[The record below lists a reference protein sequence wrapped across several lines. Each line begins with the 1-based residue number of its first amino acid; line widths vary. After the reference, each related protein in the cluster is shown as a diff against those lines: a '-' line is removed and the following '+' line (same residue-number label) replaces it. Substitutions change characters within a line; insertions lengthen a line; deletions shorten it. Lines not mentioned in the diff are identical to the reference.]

1 MPETLV
7 IRLLTAPPSGAAS
20 SLAPA
25 LSAQWLL
32 VDAQGAR
39 LGATLQ
45 GSLDEAA
52 GLASGR
58 RVIVLAPGA
67 DALHLEPVLPP
78 MKSGAKLSQIVPY
91 ALEDQFATDVDA
103 LHFAVGRRDE
113 HDSTRL
119 GTPVTVV
126 SHDAM
131 QAWIFALR
139 AVNLKPDAIYTDAS
153 VVPVTA
159 GGLTLLIDQGRVSAK
174 PFNAPVTTLDVS
186 PLSEALHLLLPTDS
200 DLQLTIYVAEA
211 EYDAEQATL
220 EAVRERM
227 SNVQIKLLPDGVLP
241 LLALQASRQRSI
253 NLLQGV
259 YQPRINL
266 SNKVKPWRYA
276 AALLVGL
283 LMAHFVVKGVELSRL
298 RKQESQLDQQINQ
311 TYAMGLPGSA
321 PVPVAQARRAFESRW
336 LQLQAGNA
344 ANGLMSG
351 LSTLSDAV
359 SQAPELQ
366 VDALTYRDNNV
377 DLRVMA
383 PNVDALEQ
391 IRRQAQAHGVSAQI
405 QAANPKDN
413 RIEGRL
419 QLKLQSDG
427 SAQLKLQSDSTAQAK
442 LQGGA

>member
-7 IRLLTAPPSGAAS
+7 IRLIP
-20 SLAPA
+20 APA
-25 LSAQWLL
+25 NAAPGAPMMAQWLL
-32 VDAQGAR
+32 VDAQGGR

-45 GSLDEAA
+45 GSLEEAA

-58 RVIVLAPGA
+58 KVIVLVPGA
-67 DALHLEPVLPP
+67 DALHLEPILPP

-113 HDSTRL
+113 SARP

-139 AVNLKPDAIYTDAS
+139 AVGLQPDALYTDAS
-153 VVPVTA
+153 VVPVTP

-174 PFNAPVTTLDVS
+174 PFNAPVTTLDVA
-186 PLSEALHLLLPTDS
+186 PLSEALQLLLPGS
-200 DLQLTIYVAEA
+200 SELPLTIYVSEA
-211 EYDAEQATL
+211 EYDLEQTTL
-220 EAVRERM
+220 ESVRERM
-227 SNVQIKLLPDGVLP
+227 ANVQIKLLPDGVLP
-241 LLALQASRQRSI
+241 LLAIQASRHSNI

-259 YQPRINL
+259 YQPRINI
-266 SNKVKPWRYA
+266 SSKVRPWRYA
-276 AALLVGL
+276 AVLLFGL
-283 LMAHFVVKGVELSRL
+283 LIAHFAVKGVELGRL
-298 RKQESQLDQQINQ
+298 RKQESQLDQQISQ
-311 TYAMGLPGSA
+311 TYSTGLPGSA
-321 PVPVAQARRAFESRW
+321 PVPVAEARRAFEARW
-336 LQLQAGNA
+336 VQLQASSA
-344 ANGLMSG
+344 SNGLMSS

-359 SQAPELQ
+359 GQAPELQ

-419 QLKLQSDG
+419 QLKLQ
-427 SAQLKLQSDSTAQAK
+427 
-442 LQGGA
+442 GGV